1 MICRSSAGMSGPA
14 SRYPEAKPTIKAA
27 CHPKDDSLYPRF
39 TDKPIVRE
47 LAYGW
52 NLITTYAVDGVIL
65 DMPQKP
71 NERISQAWA

>member
-47 LAYGW
+47 LAHGW
-52 NLITTYAVDGVIL
+52 NLNPA
-65 DMPQKP
+65 
-71 NERISQAWA
+71 